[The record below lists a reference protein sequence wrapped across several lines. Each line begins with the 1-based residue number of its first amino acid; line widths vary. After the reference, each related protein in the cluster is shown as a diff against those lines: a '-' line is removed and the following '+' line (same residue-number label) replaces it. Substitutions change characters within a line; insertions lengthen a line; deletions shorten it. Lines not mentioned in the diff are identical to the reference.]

1 FGGPLDRFSVTDPRL
16 VNAHVQVVVA
26 EQAVLDHLQV
36 QFAHS
41 ANQRLPRLLV
51 FLRAEGR
58 ILPLH
63 HFQDVAEL
71 LALRGAFRLDRH
83 GDDGFWKDNAL
94 QDNWGLRI
102 AERVA
107 GDRVTQADDADDV
120 SRPGA

>member
-1 FGGPLDRFSVTDPRL
+1 
-16 VNAHVQVVVA
+16 
-26 EQAVLDHLQV
+26 
-36 QFAHS
+36 
-41 ANQRLPRLLV
+41 QRLPRLLV

-120 SRPGA
+120 SRPGAFNLLAAISLNVPKLWDVFLLVFAGIERS